1 MVVVG
6 GSTKFKVKHQGKDIH
21 HPPSTIYKWPLKDH
35 PRSTLCPSLSLSFT
49 KIALSI
55 VYHNTLLCLLVNL
68 TRLVHFKLIYLCST
82 CFIND
87 IFLELAH
94 YVTSPSDHHPPHPST
109 LSTWRNRFPCVRP
122 VSELLVEPWTWT
134 HLCLLT
140 IKCWGWGVMKIYI
153 NIMWWWL

>member
-1 MVVVG
+1 MQLHNTFQFRDDPYL
-6 GSTKFKVKHQGKDIH
+6 GSAQWNCK
-21 HPPSTIYKWPLKDH
+21 
-35 PRSTLCPSLSLSFT
+35 SLSEFNIIKDK

-55 VYHNTLLCLLVNL
+55 VYLNTLLCHLVNL

-140 IKCWGWGVMKIYI
+140 IKCWGWGVDKVYI
-153 NIMWWWL
+153 TLTSFGDHVIIFQIKQYQNG

>member
-1 MVVVG
+1 MKLQIFIWVYII
-6 GSTKFKVKHQGKDIH
+6 KD
-21 HPPSTIYKWPLKDH
+21 K
-35 PRSTLCPSLSLSFT
+35 
-49 KIALSI
+49 KIALLI
-55 VYHNTLLCLLVNL
+55 VYLNTLLCLLVNL

-134 HLCLLT
+134 QLCLLT
-140 IKCWGWGVMKIYI
+140 MKCWGWGVDKVYI
-153 NIMWWWL
+153 TLISFGDHVIIFQIKQYQNG